1 MKKQSIL
8 ITLFLLIF
16 SLLSGCSSIGDKTM
30 SISVIY
36 GAMSF
41 LAFFLLIGYRFSIK
55 KREPWF
61 YPLLI
66 SVLIVNIGYFLLSI
80 SDSLNMA
87 LISNRISYFGSVFL
101 PLSMLMIILKST
113 NLRYKKWLPPVL
125 ITVAVIVFLIT
136 ASPGYFDIYYKSV
149 SLDKSSGIS
158 VLIKEYGPLHGIYL
172 FYLLIYFSAMVAAI
186 IFATLKKKVRS
197 NAHSIILAIT
207 VFVNIGVWLIEQL
220 SKIDFEF
227 LSVSYIISEFFLLG
241 LHLMLQSESTI
252 VSPSISDSHK
262 DNTPEPTVSQ
272 AEFFFANLS
281 TLTNTERKI
290 YDLYLIGATTK
301 DIMEK
306 LNIKEN
312 TLKFHNKNLYGKL
325 GVSSRRE
332 LISIATSKTESAEI

>member
-41 LAFFLLIGYRFSIK
+41 LAFFLLIAYRFSIK
-55 KREPWF
+55 KRDPWF